1 MTSSKVRATAAP
13 SWMAQHATIVF
24 SLTALVASYTA
35 LGLMI
40 LVDRGVLPG
49 RSIPSL
55 IGWDMEE
62 ASSLVLVLVLVATTF
77 SITRLAEGTAGVRAL
92 AARMTRWRLGWR
104 WWLTGVAAVP
114 AATVGLAVALGDHVV
129 APTPMTL
136 LSELGAAAVGLVL
149 INVAEETTWAGFLQT
164 RLERAHSL
172 LVAAVLTAV
181 PFALVHIPI
190 RVVAREIDSPTE
202 LVPQL
207 AVLMV
212 LCTIIRVLLGGVMR
226 GAGNSILVVAA
237 THTSFNRS
245 NNVDGIAADLLV
257 GQARPLAALAAAI
270 VVAALI
276 LVALRGRLGMTERL
290 RLDASEVAAPRSSRR
305 GTAEPTSEPHLDRGP
320 ARR

>member
-1 MTSSKVRATAAP
+1 MTGSEVRATTSP
-13 SWMAQHATIVF
+13 SLMAQHATGVF
-24 SLTALVASYTA
+24 TLTALVASYTA

-40 LVDRGVLPG
+40 LVDRAVLPG
-49 RSIPSL
+49 RSIPSR

-62 ASSLVLVLVLVATTF
+62 ASSLLLVLVLLATTI
-77 SITRLAEGTAGVRAL
+77 SITRVTEGTAGLRAL
-92 AARMTRWRLGWR
+92 AGRMTRWRVGWR
-104 WWLTGVAAVP
+104 WWLTAVAAVP

-129 APTPMTL
+129 APTPRTL
-136 LSELGAAAVGLVL
+136 IGELGASAVGLLL

-190 RVVAREIDSPTE
+190 RVVAREIDSPAE
-202 LVPQL
+202 LLPQF
-207 AVLMV
+207 AVLLV

-276 LVALRGRLGMTERL
+276 LFALRGRLGRAERL
-290 RLDASEVAAPRSSRR
+290 RLDAAEVARSAS
-305 GTAEPTSEPHLDRGP
+305 S
-320 ARR
+320 ARRS

>member
-1 MTSSKVRATAAP
+1 MTGSEVPTTSAQ
-13 SWMAQHATIVF
+13 SWVAQHATVVF
-24 SLTALVASYTA
+24 TLTALVASYTA
-35 LGLMI
+35 LGVMI
-40 LVDRGVLPG
+40 LVDRGLLPG

-62 ASSLVLVLVLVATTF
+62 ASSLVLVLVLLATTF
-77 SITRLAEGTAGVRAL
+77 SITRLTEGTAGVRAL
-92 AARMTRWRLGWR
+92 IARMTRWRVGWR
-104 WWLTGVAAVP
+104 WWLTAVAAVP

-129 APTPMTL
+129 SPTPMTL
-136 LSELGAAAVGLVL
+136 VGEIGAAAVGLLL

-190 RVVAREIDSPTE
+190 RVVAREIDNPAE
-202 LVPQL
+202 LLPQL
-207 AVLMV
+207 AVLLV

-226 GAGNSILVVAA
+226 GACNSILVVAA

-257 GQARPLAALAAAI
+257 GQARPLAALVAAI

-276 LVALRGRLGMTERL
+276 LVALRGRLGRAERL
-290 RLDASEVAAPRSSRR
+290 RLDAAEVAR
-305 GTAEPTSEPHLDRGP
+305 P
-320 ARR
+320 ARLEARNH

>member
-1 MTSSKVRATAAP
+1 MAGDEMRAASAQ
-13 SWMAQHATIVF
+13 SWVARHATVVF
-24 SLTALVASYTA
+24 TLTALLTSYAA

-40 LVDRGVLPG
+40 LVDRGHLPG
-49 RSIPSL
+49 RSIPSR

-62 ASSLVLVLVLVATTF
+62 ASSLVLVLALLATTLAV
-77 SITRLAEGTAGVRAL
+77 TRVTEGAAGLKTLASRI
-92 AARMTRWRLGWR
+92 TRWRVGWR

-114 AATVGLAVALGDHVV
+114 AVTVCLAVALGDEVV
-129 APTPMTL
+129 VPQPMTVL
-136 LSELGAAAVGLVL
+136 DEVVAAAVALLL

-190 RVVAREIDSPTE
+190 RVVAREIESPAD
-202 LVPQL
+202 LLPQF

-226 GAGNSILVVAA
+226 GAGNSLLVVAA

-257 GQARPLAALAAAI
+257 GPARPLAALGAAV

-276 LVALRGRLGMTERL
+276 LVALRGRLGRAERL
-290 RLDASEVAAPRSSRR
+290 RLDAAEFTSRPMPAALKP
-305 GTAEPTSEPHLDRGP
+305 
-320 ARR
+320 

>member
-1 MTSSKVRATAAP
+1 MRAGEEARAESAQSWVARHATA
-13 SWMAQHATIVF
+13 VF
-24 SLTALVASYTA
+24 AVAALSASYAA

-40 LVDRGVLPG
+40 LVDRGHLPG
-49 RSIPSL
+49 RSIPSR

-62 ASSLVLVLVLVATTF
+62 ASSIILVLVLLATT
-77 SITRLAEGTAGVRAL
+77 ITVTHVTEGAAGLKTLASRI
-92 AARMTRWRLGWR
+92 TRWRVDWR

-114 AATVGLAVALGDHVV
+114 AFTVGFAVALGDEVV
-129 APTPMTL
+129 PPQPMTVL
-136 LSELGAAAVGLVL
+136 DEIAAAGLALLL
-149 INVAEETTWAGFLQT
+149 INIAEETTWAGFLQT

-190 RVVAREIDSPTE
+190 RVVAREIDSPAD
-202 LVPQL
+202 LLPQF

-226 GAGNSILVVAA
+226 GAGNSLLVVAV

-276 LVALRGRLGMTERL
+276 LVALRGRLGRAERL
-290 RLDASEVAAPRSSRR
+290 RIDAAEASSP
-305 GTAEPTSEPHLDRGP
+305 AELAESRP
-320 ARR
+320 